1 MAINAQPGKI
11 SSTGLQ
17 VRHIGRLRPVLEIL
31 PGCAFMAILAPAVR
45 QGSLVDAIALA
56 AVVGVMWKTDN
67 VALASVIGLSVLM
80 FGATLVV

>member
-1 MAINAQPGKI
+1 
-11 SSTGLQ
+11 
-17 VRHIGRLRPVLEIL
+17 
-31 PGCAFMAILAPAVR
+31 MAILAPAVR